1 MTMRKR
7 MMAVAGLFFLP
18 GFMLLGFGG
27 DDAYAQREIRYSF
40 GSGTSHAVYTHA
52 WPAYTKAVAAASNG
66 RLTFKMFAGGSLLKL
81 PATLDGLKSGVADAA
96 FLVMTLSPAQLPN
109 QKLLSE
115 LALLGED
122 GATMLGAVSEFTML
136 QCADCQRELADNKV
150 VLTSMFSTGVYVP
163 WSRQRIASADDLK
176 GKKIRSGGALWSRWA
191 VAMGA
196 VPASVSGDEQYEAL
210 NRGVLDITIA
220 SVATGKN
227 YNLWDVA
234 KTITMLPLGT
244 FHAVSPVAYAGD
256 FWKGL
261 APAERAILFGN
272 AVHAGVGA
280 TRGYYENDQEVLTLA
295 TAKGL
300 EVVQPEPALL
310 AASNAFARKD
320 LEVVEAEA
328 VKYGVEDA
336 KAKIDM
342 LLALVDK
349 WKRLAP
355 PAAYDHEKLVAVMRA
370 EIYDKIDAARYGL

>member
-1 MTMRKR
+1 M
-7 MMAVAGLFFLP
+7 VLAGLF
-18 GFMLLGFGG
+18 LLGLGAG
-27 DDAYAQREIRYSF
+27 DASAQREIRYSF

-66 RLTFKMFAGGSLLKL
+66 QLAFKMFAGGSLLKL

-122 GATMLGAVSEFTML
+122 GATMLGAASEFTML
-136 QCADCQRELADNKV
+136 QCADCQKELADNKV

-163 WSRQRIASADDLK
+163 WSRQKITSLDDLK

-244 FHAVSPVAYAGD
+244 FHSVSPVAYGGD
-256 FWKGL
+256 FWKDL
-261 APAERAILFGN
+261 TPQDRSILFQN
-272 AVHAGVGA
+272 AVHAAVGA
-280 TRGYYENDQEVLTLA
+280 TRGYYENDQEVLKLA
-295 TAKGL
+295 TSKGL
-300 EVVQPEPALL
+300 QVYQPEPALL

-320 LEVVEAEA
+320 LEIVEAEA
-328 VKYGVEDA
+328 VKYGVRDA

-342 LLALVDK
+342 LVALVDK
-349 WKRLAP
+349 WKRLKLP
-355 PAAYDHEKLVAVMRA
+355 DDYDHDKLVAIMRT